1 VAAIIALALAGV
13 GAALAWEGYQDARG
27 EELEEVADGARAGA
41 ADVSQPRRPPSTRT
55 PTAAAPR

>member
-1 VAAIIALALAGV
+1 MAAIIALALAGV

-41 ADVSQPRRPPSTRT
+41 ADVRDDRPSTRT